1 MTMTE
6 WQRLSFAELDN
17 RQLYELLKLRVDVF
31 VVEQQCPY
39 PELDNKDLSEQVYQ
53 LIGTQDGEI
62 VACARL
68 LAPGISFANV
78 SIGRIITKPHT
89 RGSGLGHELMQTA
102 LAHCEQLWPGLDI
115 DIQAQEHLLPFYQQ
129 HGFTGYSDSYLE
141 DGIPHVD
148 MRLSKA

>member
-1 MTMTE
+1 MTQ
-6 WQRLSFAELDN
+6 WQCLTFDQLTT

-31 VVEQQCPY
+31 VVEQACPY
-39 PELDNKDLSEQVYQ
+39 PELDNKDLAGQVYQ
-53 LIGTQDGEI
+53 LIGSQDGEI

-68 LAPGISFANV
+68 LPPGVSFANV
-78 SIGRIITKPHT
+78 SVGRIITKAHT

-102 LAHCEQLWPGLDI
+102 LEQCEKLWPGLDI

-129 HGFTGYSDSYLE
+129 HGFIGYSDSYLE

-148 MRLSKA
+148 MRLSRG